1 MYTDF
6 GILESR
12 VTMVNYKLVGYLKEG
27 HSQPLFG
34 VQFNPFLPE
43 KRIFATVGT
52 NRVTVYQCVPDNQI
66 VPIQCYTDADAE
78 ENFYTCTWSLSDGG
92 EVLLAVGGVKGIIR
106 ILSTDTMQC
115 IITFTGHGNAVNELQ
130 IHPKDNNLLLSAS
143 K

>member
-1 MYTDF
+1 
-6 GILESR
+6 
-12 VTMVNYKLVGYLKEG
+12 MVNYKLVGYLKEG

-78 ENFYTCTWSLSDGG
+78 ENFYACTWSLSDSG

-130 IHPKDNNLLLSAS
+130 IHPKDNNLF
-143 K
+143 

>member
-1 MYTDF
+1 IVRSRKQTK
-6 GILESR
+6 IL
-12 VTMVNYKLVGYLKEG
+12 
-27 HSQPLFG
+27 
-34 VQFNPFLPE
+34 
-43 KRIFATVGT
+43 
-52 NRVTVYQCVPDNQI
+52 VTVYQCVPDNQI

-78 ENFYTCTWSLSDGG
+78 ENFYTCTWSLSDSG

-143 K
+143 KDYALRLWNIKTAICVAIFGGVDGHRDEVLSADFNFEGTCI